1 MRAGPIQAWAP
12 GSDAACQGAFLLLIG
27 LCYDVATQIKA
38 NTPMPSDT
46 VVRARV
52 DQQVKAE
59 ASEALEAMGLSMSDA
74 IRLLL
79 VRVAKDKRL
88 TLRDQGA
95 KRHHRLHL

>member
-1 MRAGPIQAWAP
+1 
-12 GSDAACQGAFLLLIG
+12 
-27 LCYDVATQIKA
+27 
-38 NTPMPSDT
+38 MPSDT

-79 VRVAKDKRL
+79 VRVAKDKTFPFEIKVPNATTRQAIAEL
-88 TLRDQGA
+88 EADQGKPFNSVEA
-95 KRHHRLHL
+95 LMADLREDD